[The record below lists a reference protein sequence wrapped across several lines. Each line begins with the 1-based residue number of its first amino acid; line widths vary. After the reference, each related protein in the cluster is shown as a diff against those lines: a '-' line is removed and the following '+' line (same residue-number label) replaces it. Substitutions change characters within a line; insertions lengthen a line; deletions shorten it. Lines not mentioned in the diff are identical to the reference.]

1 MKQRILVSRKEIEDR
16 VSQLG
21 FEITTFYR
29 GEPLTMIPLMNGAMI
44 FAADLARAIENEELF
59 IDSLAAASYENDASS
74 GKLTRRST
82 LKLPV
87 AGRHLL
93 LVDDILDTGRTL
105 QDMKAWFETLG
116 ALSVRTCVLLTKN
129 LDPAKPER
137 KMAADWSG
145 FQVPD
150 LYVIGYGLDSHEKY
164 RNLPD
169 IRVLEEE

>member
-1 MKQRILVSRKEIEDR
+1 MKQRILVSRTQIAER
-16 VSQLG
+16 VEQLG
-21 FEITTFYR
+21 FEISAYYR
-29 GEPLTMIPLMNGAMI
+29 GKPLTIVPLMNGAMI
-44 FAADLARAIENEELF
+44 FAADLCRAIDNDELF

-74 GKLTRRST
+74 GTLTRRSM

-105 QDMKAWFETLG
+105 QDMKEFFVDAG
-116 ALSVRTCVLLTKN
+116 AASVRTCVLLTKE
-129 LDPAKPER
+129 LDPAKPAR
-137 KMAADWSG
+137 KMTADWSG
-145 FQVPD
+145 FSVPD

>member
-1 MKQRILVSRKEIEDR
+1 MKQKILIDRSTIAAR
-16 VSQLG
+16 VSEIG
-21 FEITTFYR
+21 FEITAFYA
-29 GEPLTMIPLMNGAMI
+29 GKPLTLVPLLNGAI
-44 FAADLARAIENEELF
+44 VFAADLARAIEKEDLF

-74 GKLTRRST
+74 GTLTRRSD

-93 LVDDILDTGRTL
+93 LVDDILDTGHTL
-105 QDMKAWFETLG
+105 HEMKNYFETLG
-116 ALSVRTCVLLTKN
+116 AASVRTCVLLTKE
-129 LDPAKPER
+129 LDPAKPPR
-137 KMAADWSG
+137 KTDSDWTC
-145 FQVPD
+145 FTVPD

>member
-1 MKQRILVSRKEIEDR
+1 MKQRILITRDKIAER
-16 VSQLG
+16 VNQLG
-21 FEITTFYR
+21 FEIAAFYR
-29 GEPLTMIPLMNGAMI
+29 GEPLTIIPLMNGAMI
-44 FAADLARAIENEELF
+44 FAADLCRAIESEDLF

-74 GKLTRRST
+74 GKLTRRSS

-105 QDMKAWFETLG
+105 QEMKAYFESLG
-116 ALSVRTCVLLTKN
+116 AASVRTCVLLTKE

-137 KMAADWSG
+137 KISADWSG
-145 FQVPD
+145 FSVPD
-150 LYVIGYGLDSHEKY
+150 LYVIGYGLDSYEKY

>member
-1 MKQRILVSRKEIEDR
+1 MKQRILVSRKEIAER
-16 VSQLG
+16 VDQLG
-21 FEITTFYR
+21 FEITAFYR
-29 GEPLTMIPLMNGAMI
+29 DEPLTIVPLMNGAMI
-44 FAADLARAIENEELF
+44 FAADLCRAIENDQIF

-105 QDMKAWFETLG
+105 QAMKAYFDSVG
-116 ALSVRTCVLLTKN
+116 AASVRTCVLLTKE
-129 LDPAKPER
+129 LDPAKPPR
-137 KMAADWSG
+137 KIRADWSG
-145 FQVPD
+145 FTVPD